1 MRAVPPVPAS
11 RCDARR
17 AITFEREMRGL
28 RPFSE
33 RAGASFAGVASVGAG
48 RFLAGVGMPECI
60 PNVSGVLKI
69 PPGRGENVPWGVEGG
84 RGEVTAGLFVISPSV
99 GPGDWYPRL
108 ALRYRRRPTRRG
120 CRRGA
125 VRLRQRAGRRRK
137 EPRCDGQAGPRPDRR
152 LTGGDGRPARE
163 LLRTHAA
170 NGVRGRQPG
179 RLPRAHG
186 RHVSRARPRQ
196 FARRRAYMRAG
207 PGQEA
212 AAARTARS
220 GAQDAVP
227 AAAGSVEIRQRR
239 A

>member
-99 GPGDWYPRL
+99 GPGDWYRAWLCGTGAGPL
-108 ALRYRRRPTRRG
+108 DE
-120 CRRGA
+120 GA
-125 VRLRQRAGRRRK
+125 V
-137 EPRCDGQAGPRPDRR
+137 EVRCVFASELAVGAKSRDATDRR
-152 LTGGDGRPARE
+152 DPDPTVDLREVTDDPPASFFAPMLPTVSVADSLDECRVPTDDTLAE
-163 LLRTHAA
+163 L
-170 NGVRGRQPG
+170 VRDN
-179 RLPRAHG
+179 LLA
-186 RHVSRARPRQ
+186 
-196 FARRRAYMRAG
+196 
-207 PGQEA
+207 
-212 AAARTARS
+212 
-220 GAQDAVP
+220 AVP
-227 AAAGSVEIRQRR
+227 T
-239 A
+239 